1 MENVNL
7 LVKRLGRRNHGF
19 FFLAAI
25 YLLTRYAIEKIGF
38 YETKKKSG
46 LGITFD
52 NVVEQTISELQVGTK
67 TLLVRF
73 GGIIGV
79 GKNLLWIIIFSVSS
93 FIGLWS
99 FLNSRIRFNTKI
111 GRK

>member
-1 MENVNL
+1 MDN
-7 LVKRLGRRNHGF
+7 F
-19 FFLAAI
+19 FSLQFI
-25 YLLTRYAIEKIGF
+25 FSHFSRRYAVEKLGF
-38 YETKKKSG
+38 YATKKKSG

-52 NVVEQTISELQVGTK
+52 NVVEQTISELQIGPK

-99 FLNSRIRFNTKI
+99 FLNSQIRFKAKI